1 MGGGAYIY
9 IYPWCGALLAGAPFQ
24 GLRAGDAQPPPGP
37 FRRGSAV
44 TSATPS
50 PPPATLAQSRSRRP
64 GDEQGSHM
72 NKNSSEFVGRT
83 VRMTCTAHDLLHH
96 QNKAHER
103 QHKQHHYS
111 FIIIVQQVV
120 HADTTVE
127 LCESLCE
134 FTCTVRRRRRSPRSP
149 AVLSNILASSSKES
163 TRKR

>member
-1 MGGGAYIY
+1 MLIYIY

-111 FIIIVQQVV
+111 FIIIRRICTCGAFYFDVSSGELQPAHG
-120 HADTTVE
+120 HAR
-127 LCESLCE
+127 SLQ
-134 FTCTVRRRRRSPRSP
+134 S
-149 AVLSNILASSSKES
+149 LL
-163 TRKR
+163 